1 MNEALEDLK
10 QRMSVLS
17 DERLKEIVEKETDS
31 FEEYAI
37 ELAKKELE
45 SRALLKIPI
54 YMTFQD
60 LINRVDFGK
69 VVEEFETRYPEKLIF
84 LDDFRA
90 VYEKLSAMTSIND
103 IADFL
108 HIENDRD
115 IQTAFGED
123 SVTGE
128 KYGVEFCAWSDWLSY
143 RLKPEQVSE
152 LGEAAYTAVC
162 LITLTSYGFTEE
174 EIQRQLD
181 LLKNDAATIGKAAG
195 ISGQDLLRFEP
206 VTLDRSLEKIS
217 GYKDKLISDIAG
229 RNEAI
234 AGRPWVRFWAR
245 MLDSSTIM
253 LLIGAAMLYF
263 VPLGK
268 YIIAYFGSTF
278 FSVIKFLFWTF
289 IEALFISRL
298 GWTPGKWLLN
308 IRVLKS
314 DGSKLSYLQA
324 LNRTLLVML
333 LGEGLF
339 IPVITLITNIISYSA
354 LKRNGITKWDE
365 KLDVT
370 VTHGKIEPY
379 RIIMAAVIIVGVPL
393 LHGILIAIILP
404 FMTGGR

>member
-69 VVEEFETRYPEKLIF
+69 VVEEFETSYPEKLIF

-333 LGEGLF
+333 LGGGLF